1 MIAPLLKIAAV
12 SMAARTLRQAADDAA
27 RLVLMSLLGGVALAV
42 GKACLS
48 GAAFVILR
56 DRFGSAEAFGGALG
70 AFYAVAALAAFFFA
84 RRRHGA

>member
-1 MIAPLLKIAAV
+1 MIAPLLKIAAA

-27 RLVLMSLLGGVALAV
+27 RLALMSLLGGIALAV
-42 GKACLS
+42 GMACLS

-56 DRFGSAEAFGGALG
+56 DRFGSAEAWGALG

-84 RRRHGA
+84 RRRRGA